1 MSWTD
6 ERVELLKKLW
16 SEGLS
21 ASQIAGQL
29 GGVTRNA
36 VIGKVH
42 RLGLSGR
49 ATTSRVKPARVRR
62 HKTNRAA
69 NTPRLGLFS
78 TSNAA
83 LRTLTTTPE
92 APREEPFRPQYVE
105 LEIPENERVDLV
117 DLKESQCRWP
127 IGDPQDEHF
136 HFCGKSKSDVGPY
149 CEYHAEIAFQPLS
162 RQAARSRAKGAALAA
177 QPMLK
182 MANKA

>member
-6 ERVELLKKLW
+6 DRVELLKKLW
-16 SEGLS
+16 AEGLS

-49 ATTSRVKPARVRR
+49 ATTSRVKPNRARK
-62 HKTNRAA
+62 HKTQRQP

-78 TSNAA
+78 SNNTAM
-83 LRTLTTTPE
+83 RSLTTGTE
-92 APREEPFRPQYVE
+92 APREEPFRSQFVE
-105 LEIPENERVDLV
+105 LDIPVDERVDLV

-127 IGDPQDEHF
+127 IGDPQDQQF
-136 HFCGKSKSDVGPY
+136 HFCGKSKAEGGPY
-149 CEYHAEIAFQPLS
+149 CQYHAEIAFQPLS
-162 RQAARSRAKGAALAA
+162 RQSARARQQAAEVERVTKLQASAK
-177 QPMLK
+177 
-182 MANKA
+182 

>member
-6 ERVELLKKLW
+6 DRVELLKKLW
-16 SEGLS
+16 AEGLS

-49 ATTSRVKPARVRR
+49 ATTSRVK
-62 HKTNRAA
+62 TNRARKKA
-69 NTPRLGLFS
+69 RPNSTSRLGLFS
-78 TSNAA
+78 SSNTAMRSLSNTSDG
-83 LRTLTTTPE
+83 
-92 APREEPFRPQYVE
+92 PREEPFRSQFVE
-105 LEIPENERVDLV
+105 LVIPEDERVDLV

-127 IGDPQDEHF
+127 IGDPQEKEF
-136 HFCGKSKSDVGPY
+136 HFCGKNKTEGGPY

-162 RQAARSRAKGAALAA
+162 RQSARSRAAAATAA
-177 QPMLK
+177 RI
-182 MANKA
+182 ANSKS